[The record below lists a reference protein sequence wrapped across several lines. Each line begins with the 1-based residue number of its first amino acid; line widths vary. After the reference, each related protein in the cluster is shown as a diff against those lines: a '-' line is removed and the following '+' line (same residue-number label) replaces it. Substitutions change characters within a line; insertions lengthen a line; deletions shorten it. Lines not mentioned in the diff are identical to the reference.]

1 RAVPSPT
8 SPTSP
13 SPAPARAPALSG
25 DRWLRVLVSLTA
37 ANLQLSPE
45 EPPCPAPVTPCP
57 APGSPCPAPVTPCPA
72 PGSPCPAPVTPC
84 PAPGSPCPAPGSP
97 GDAEPTSSHK
107 RTVRIVK
114 QEAGGLGISIKGG
127 RENHMP
133 ILISKIFKS
142 LAADQSGELF
152 VGDAILSV
160 NGTDLREAT
169 HDQAVQALKKT
180 GKEVLLEV
188 KYLKEVSSYFK
199 NVSAGSPVG
208 CDVSPQPSPGNAAIS
223 PALPAP
229 APSSQPADPI
239 LEQIIPLKMC
249 YIRRKSSP
257 PDLENRY
264 IDIASADGKQ
274 SVSLRG
280 KDAATVQSWYATIQS
295 NANSFLP
302 RTREDLRLLAGGG
315 GILGSKGTKHLGWL
329 TEQGGGGRQGV
340 FAILTE
346 KDLLL
351 YRCLPQSREALNNP
365 SASHPLI
372 TTRLVHSGPVK
383 GEAELS
389 FVLRAG
395 TRLGVETHLYLVE
408 TQRDLSLWTRY
419 LVDGCHSAA
428 ELVQEVVTACTWNGQ
443 ECNLAVHL
451 EKGFTI
457 FHEELDIGRSKVLL
471 SQPFEKLRASS
482 DDGAKLIYLDF
493 GGHEGEIVSAVY
505 LDNNINNINI
515 NNPCI

>member
-1 RAVPSPT
+1 
-8 SPTSP
+8 
-13 SPAPARAPALSG
+13 
-25 DRWLRVLVSLTA
+25 LRVLVSLTA

-45 EPPCPAPVTPCP
+45 EPPSPAGGGGWNT
-57 APGSPCPAPVTPCPA
+57 ATLTNGEYSIEGRSGSPCPAPVTPW
-72 PGSPCPAPVTPC
+72 
-84 PAPGSPCPAPGSP
+84 
-97 GDAEPTSSHK
+97 DAEPTSSHK

-329 TEQGGGGRQGV
+329 TDKEKPV

>member
-1 RAVPSPT
+1 VS
-8 SPTSP
+8 
-13 SPAPARAPALSG
+13 APRPHRSGLLEALSG

-57 APGSPCPAPVTPCPA
+57 APGSPCPAP
-72 PGSPCPAPVTPC
+72 
-84 PAPGSPCPAPGSP
+84 
-97 GDAEPTSSHK
+97 PTSSHK

-208 CDVSPQPSPGNAAIS
+208 CDVSPQPSPGN
-223 PALPAP
+223 
-229 APSSQPADPI
+229 PADPI

-315 GILGSKGTKHLGWL
+315 GILGSK
-329 TEQGGGGRQGV
+329 V

-493 GGHEGEIVSAVY
+493 GGHEGEIVSACQTEDHCF
-505 LDNNINNINI
+505 LS
-515 NNPCI
+515 